1 MLEIAEHLLF
11 TRELER
17 LKKDFKNCSDNQVC
31 KAIHQDILLLL
42 KALSMTARK

>member
-1 MLEIAEHLLF
+1 MLKIAEHLLF

-17 LKKDFKNCSDNQVC
+17 LQKDLKNCSDNQVR
-31 KAIHQDILLLL
+31 KAINQDILLLL

>member
-1 MLEIAEHLLF
+1 MLELAEHLLI

-17 LKKDFKNCSDNQVC
+17 LQKDFENCSDNQVR

-42 KALSMTARK
+42 KALSITR